1 MRFRDERPAGTLSGE
16 QCRAMILTK
25 AKRHLDA
32 YQWRAVA
39 KRKGVRRVSGT
50 RIITDPAS
58 GSERRC
64 PLWCYAEADL
74 VKLLPWL
81 KRADDRDLD
90 IVDPSELPTI
100 DEIWAEARKWREFRD
115 LESGQVDSSPEDQRA
130 PYIIPENVRPS
141 DE

>member
-1 MRFRDERPAGTLSGE
+1 MRFRDDRPPGTLSGE

-25 AKRHLDA
+25 TQRHLDSH
-32 YQWRAVA
+32 QWLAVA

-50 RIITDPAS
+50 RIIIEAD

-74 VKLLPWL
+74 IKLLPWL
-81 KRADDRDLD
+81 RRADDRDLD

-115 LESGQVDSSPEDQRA
+115 LEAGQVGSSPEDQRA
-130 PYIIPENVRPS
+130 PYTIPEHVRPS